1 MASDDVLTEGEIDA
15 LMESVDD
22 GTGAADAADDGQY
35 RRFDFAAREKSLLR
49 EFTALGPL
57 LERHAEMLS
66 AALESAF
73 SVEFSVRS
81 EVPTLLSVADTLA
94 SLERSVAVT
103 TSSLSPLAGP
113 VFAIGPA
120 SLLSFIVN
128 AYFGG
133 GGHGAP
139 ADTRRSHLTPSELR
153 LAERL
158 AEIQLNCITQAW
170 ADKLPLEAG
179 DLSTL
184 GVPDRLEM
192 LPGTDVLL
200 RLAFTLSAGDL
211 ESTVQLLL
219 PFSSLEPYRDRFAP
233 PRKKEAADSG
243 PSWEPFFRRELPGI
257 ELELAAVLATRPIAL
272 ADLLQLQEGAIIPL
286 TAPEM
291 VSLKVE
297 NVLLAEGRFGTFE
310 GFKAV
315 QLQRLA
321 SLLSAG
327 D

>member
-22 GTGAADAADDGQY
+22 AAGAADSADDGEY
-35 RRFDFAAREKSLLR
+35 RRFDFAAREQSLLR
-49 EFTALGPL
+49 EFKALRPL
-57 LERHAEMLS
+57 LERQSEILS
-66 AALESAF
+66 ATLETTF
-73 SVEFSVRS
+73 SIEFSVRS
-81 EVPTLLSVADTLA
+81 DAPVLLSVADTLA
-94 SLERSVAVT
+94 ALEHSVAVS

-113 VFAIGPA
+113 VFAIAPA
-120 SLLSFIVN
+120 SLLSYTVN

-139 ADTRRSHLTPSELR
+139 ADTSRSHLTPTELR
-153 LAERL
+153 LAERY
-158 AEIQLNCITQAW
+158 AEIQLKSLTQAW
-170 ADKLPLEAG
+170 ADKLALEAG
-179 DLSTL
+179 ELSTL
-184 GVPDRLEM
+184 SVPDRLEM
-192 LPGTDVLL
+192 LPASDVLL
-200 RLAFTLSAGDL
+200 RLAFSLSAGEF
-211 ESTVQLLL
+211 ESSIQLLL
-219 PFSSLEPYRDRFAP
+219 PFASLEPYRERFAP

-243 PSWEPFFRRELPGI
+243 TSWEPFFRRELPGI

-272 ADLLQLQEGAIIPL
+272 ADLVQLEAGAVIPL
-286 TAPEM
+286 PAPEL

-297 NVLLAEGRFGTFE
+297 DVLLGEGRFGTFE

-321 SLLSAG
+321 SLLCAG